1 MTLLSALPQPKPSFD
16 PLHTEIY
23 ADFLP
28 MADDSPATKG
38 DIILLKGDM
47 KQLKQELHG
56 EMRQMKEEI
65 FRYFDLKQQET
76 FRHFDL
82 SVETIR
88 HDLLGANHDEIEVLK
103 DARKNHDKRIVVLE
117 EHAGIRR

>member
-1 MTLLSALPQPKPSFD
+1 
-16 PLHTEIY
+16 
-23 ADFLP
+23 
-28 MADDSPATKG
+28 MADDSAATTG
-38 DIILLKGDM
+38 DLKL
-47 KQLKQELHG
+47 LKQELQG
-56 EMRQMKEEI
+56 DMKLLKEEI
-65 FRYFDLKQQET
+65 FRYFDLKQEETIRYIDLKQEENIRYIDLKQEET
-76 FRHFDL
+76 HRHFDL